1 MLVVCG
7 FFVFVVVGG
16 LLCTSSFFGL
26 FVLLVFWV
34 CLCFGLLVGCVGCR
48 NLVRLLHGVLS
59 VTVWGSNFSALSP
72 ETTCD

>member
-1 MLVVCG
+1 VLVVCG

-48 NLVRLLHGVLS
+48 ILR
-59 VTVWGSNFSALSP
+59 
-72 ETTCD
+72 